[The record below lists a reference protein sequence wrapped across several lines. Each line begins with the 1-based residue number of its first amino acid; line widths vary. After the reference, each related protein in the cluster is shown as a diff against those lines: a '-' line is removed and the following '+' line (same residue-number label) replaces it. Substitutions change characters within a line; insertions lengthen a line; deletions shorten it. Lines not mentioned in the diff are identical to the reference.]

1 MGEPLTRRTVLL
13 GMTGAAVAG
22 AAAAQTPPAPHDDM
36 LSGGLFTFDALA
48 ALAERRSGEP
58 VKPPA
63 ARIPDAL
70 KALDYD
76 AWRDIR
82 FRPDAALLTGR
93 FRMQLFHPG
102 FLYPRPVTVLVV
114 REGRATP
121 VAIAQEMLDYGSNK
135 IADPLPRE
143 MGFAG
148 LRLHF
153 ALNDPGIL
161 DELAV
166 FLGASYFRFL
176 SRDQRYGLS
185 ARGIAVGSGQPGEEF
200 PAFTAFWVE
209 DPPMG
214 EERITLYALLEGE
227 ALTGAYK
234 FTIWPGAA
242 TGVEVEARL
251 YPRRPIERL
260 GIAPL
265 TSMFYVSEND
275 RRIADEFRPEVHDSD
290 GLLLHSGTGEW
301 IWRPLRNPIAPR
313 ITSFAGKT
321 PRGFGL
327 MQRDRSF
334 TRYEDLEARY
344 DLRPSYWVEPTGD
357 WGEGRVELVELPGPD
372 ETGDNI
378 VAFWTPASLLPQAKE
393 TRLAYRIRSIGDG
406 ADLHTG
412 GRVRATFQATA
423 RASGARGPGRPDIRR
438 FLVDFVGGD
447 LAYFLREPDRV
458 EAVPSLSAGK
468 ILRTS
473 LMPNVVTE
481 GFRVALDVQLGEGET
496 SDIRL
501 YLRSGQRALTETWTF
516 PWSRERQ

>member
-1 MGEPLTRRTVLL
+1 MA
-13 GMTGAAVAG
+13 GAAVA
-22 AAAAQTPPAPHDDM
+22 QPVQDDM
-36 LSGGLFTFDALA
+36 LAGGLFTFDALA
-48 ALAERRSGEP
+48 ALAERKSREP
-58 VKPPA
+58 MQPPA
-63 ARIPDAL
+63 APLPEAL
-70 KALDYD
+70 NTLDYD

-114 REGRATP
+114 RDGRATP
-121 VAIAQEMLDYGSNK
+121 VAFSEEMFDYGRNK
-135 IADPLPRE
+135 IAAPLPRE
-143 MGFAG
+143 TGFAG

-153 ALNDPGIL
+153 ALNDPGIM

-200 PAFTAFWVE
+200 PAFTAFWVD
-209 DPPMG
+209 DPPMAD
-214 EERITLYALLEGE
+214 ERITVHALLEGE
-227 ALTGAYK
+227 SLTGAYR

-242 TGVEVEARL
+242 TGVEVDARI

-290 GLLLHSGTGEW
+290 GLLLHNGSGEW
-301 IWRPLRNPIAPR
+301 IWRPLRNPAQPR
-313 ITSFAGKT
+313 ISSFT
-321 PRGFGL
+321 DRSPRGFGL
-327 MQRDRSF
+327 LQRERNF
-334 TRYEDLEARY
+334 IRYEDLEARY
-344 DLRPSYWVEPTGD
+344 DLRPSYWVEPAGD
-357 WGEGRVELVELPGPD
+357 WGEGRIDLVELPGPD

-378 VAFWTPASLLPQAKE
+378 VAFWVPASTLPQGRE
-393 TRLAYRIRSIGDG
+393 TRLSYRIRAIGDG

-412 GRVRATFQATA
+412 GRVRTTFQASA
-423 RASGARGPGRPDIRR
+423 RASGARGPGVPGIRR

-458 EAVPSLSAGK
+458 EAEASVSAGT

-473 LMPNVVTE
+473 VMPNVVTE
-481 GFRVALDVQLGEGET
+481 GFRVALDIQLGEGET

-516 PWSRERQ
+516 PWTRNRP

>member
-1 MGEPLTRRTVLL
+1 MHGYPTRRGVVMGLAGL
-13 GMTGAAVAG
+13 AVA
-22 AAAAQTPPAPHDDM
+22 APAMAEMPGQDM
-36 LSGGLFTFDALA
+36 LSGGPFSFDALA
-48 ALAERRSGEP
+48 ALAEQRSREP
-58 VKPPA
+58 FVDQPPPLPA
-63 ARIPDAL
+63 AL
-70 KALDYD
+70 TALDYD

-82 FRPDAALLTGR
+82 FQAAEALLTGR

-102 FLYPRPVTVLVV
+102 FLYTRPCRVLVV

-121 VAIAQEMLDYGSNK
+121 VPFRKEMFDYGRNH

-143 MGFAG
+143 LGFAG

-153 ALNDPGIL
+153 ALNDPGIM

-185 ARGIAVGSGQPGEEF
+185 ARGLAIGSGQPGEEF

-214 EERITLYALLEGE
+214 DERIAIHALLEG
-227 ALTGAYK
+227 ASVTGAYK
-234 FTIWPGAA
+234 FTIWPGLA
-242 TGVEVEARL
+242 TGIDVEARL
-251 YPRRPIERL
+251 YPRRRIERL

-275 RRIADEFRPEVHDSD
+275 RRISDEFRPEVHDSD
-290 GLLLHSGTGEW
+290 GLLLHTGAGEW
-301 IWRPLRNPIAPR
+301 IWRPLRNPPAPR
-313 ITSFAGKT
+313 ITSFGDT
-321 PRGFGL
+321 SPRGFGL
-327 MQRDRSF
+327 MQRDRGF

-344 DLRPSYWVEPTGD
+344 DLRPSYWVEPGGE
-357 WGEGRVELVELPGPD
+357 WGEGRIELVELPAPD

-378 VAFWTPASLLPQAKE
+378 VAFWVPKDPLPAGKE
-393 TRLAYRIRSIGDG
+393 ARLAYRIRSIGDG
-406 ADLHTG
+406 SDLHTG
-412 GRVRATFQATA
+412 GRVRATFQASA
-423 RASGARGPGRPDIRR
+423 RASGARGAGRPDVRR

-447 LAYFLREPDRV
+447 LAYFLREPDKV
-458 EAVPSLSAGK
+458 EAVPSVSAGT
-468 ILRTS
+468 IARTAIT
-473 LMPNVVTE
+473 PNPVTE
-481 GFRVALDVQLGEGET
+481 GFRVAIDVHLEEGQT

-516 PWSRERQ
+516 PWSRERH